1 MAIGRHADIASGDGA
16 YAAAHIELWPDDGG
30 ATIAVFLTFQR
41 HVVQGMTTSGF
52 TGSAEVPGY
61 GPNVVLVGLEQMLAQ
76 QG

>member
-1 MAIGRHADIASGDGA
+1 MADRPP
-16 YAAAHIELWPDDGG
+16 AA
-30 ATIAVFLTFQR
+30 FLAFR
-41 HVVQGMTTSGF
+41 RYFVQGMTMSGF